1 MHELS
6 IAEGLVE
13 QVEAVRTANHGGR
26 VVAVEVR
33 IGEWRQVVPDILTSY
48 FEHLT
53 QGTLLEGA
61 RIDIVTVAAKGRCAA
76 CGTDFALDDIFLVCP
91 ACGSPQCELLSG
103 RELELIGLEL
113 ED

>member
-6 IAEGLVE
+6 IAEALVE
-13 QVEAVRTANHGGR
+13 QVEAVRTANDGGK

-33 IGEWRQVVPDILTSY
+33 IGEWRQVVPDILSSY

-53 QGTLLEGA
+53 QGTPLEGA
-61 RIDIVTVAAKGRCAA
+61 RIDIEQVAATARCGA
-76 CGTDFALDDIFLVCP
+76 CAKVFALEDIFLVCP
-91 ACGSPQCELLSG
+91 DCGSHQCELLSG